1 MIDDVLKETKVHM
14 QKCVDSLRADLA
26 TIRTGRASPKLV
38 ERVQVDYYG
47 TMTPL
52 NQIASIAAPEARLL
66 TIKPWDPNALQ
77 DIERAIL
84 ASDLGLN
91 PSNDGTII
99 RLVIPRLTEERRQE
113 LTRVSSQRV
122 EEARVA
128 VRNVRREAMK
138 DLEELENEG
147 MISEDAYYRAR
158 DRVQDCTDEYIERV
172 DNIGEDKEAEIME
185 V

>member
-1 MIDDVLKETKVHM
+1 MIGDILKETKVHM
-14 QKCVDSLRADLA
+14 QKSVDTLRADLA
-26 TIRTGRASPKLV
+26 TVRTGRASPKLV
-38 ERVQVDYYG
+38 ERVRVDYYG

-91 PSNDGTII
+91 PSNDGAII

-122 EEARVA
+122 EKARVA
-128 VRNVRREAMK
+128 VRNVRRESMR

-147 MISEDAYYRAR
+147 MISEDEYYRAR

-172 DNIGEDKEAEIME
+172 DKVGENKEAEIME

>member
-1 MIDDVLKETKVHM
+1 MIDDVLKETESKM
-14 QKCVDSLRADLA
+14 QKSAEALRHDLA

-38 ERVQVDYYG
+38 ERVMVDYYG
-47 TMTPL
+47 TPTPL
-52 NQIASIAAPEARLL
+52 NQIASISAPEARLL
-66 TIKPWDPNALQ
+66 AIKPWDPNALP
-77 DIERAIL
+77 DIEKAIL

-113 LTRVSSQRV
+113 LTRVSAQRV

-128 VRNVRREAMK
+128 IRNQRRDAMK
-138 DLEELENEG
+138 DLQELEREG
-147 MISEDAYYRAR
+147 MISEDEYYRAR
-158 DRVQDCTDEYIERV
+158 DRAQELTDEYIEQV
-172 DNIGEDKEAEIME
+172 NKIGEAKEAEIME

>member
-1 MIDDVLKETKVHM
+1 MINDVLRDAEERMKKSVE
-14 QKCVDSLRADLA
+14 SLRQDLA

-38 ERVQVDYYG
+38 ERVKVEYYG
-47 TMTPL
+47 TPTPL
-52 NQIASIAAPEARLL
+52 NQIASISAPEARLL
-66 TIKPWDPNALQ
+66 MIKPWDPNALP

-91 PSNDGTII
+91 PSNDGTVI

-113 LTRVSSQRV
+113 LTRVAAQRV

-128 VRNVRREAMK
+128 VRNVRREAMR
-138 DLEELENEG
+138 DLQELENEG
-147 MISEDAYYRAR
+147 MVGEDAYYRAR
-158 DRVQDCTDEYIERV
+158 DRVQDLTDEYIERIE
-172 DNIGEDKEAEIME
+172 DIGEAKEAEIME

>member
-1 MIDDVLKETKVHM
+1 MINDVLSEAEGRMEKS
-14 QKCVDSLRADLA
+14 VDSLRHDLA

-38 ERVQVDYYG
+38 ERVTVDYYG
-47 TMTPL
+47 SPTPL
-52 NQIASIAAPEARLL
+52 NQIATISAPEARLL
-66 TIKPWDPNALQ
+66 TIKPWDPNALSN
-77 DIERAIL
+77 IEKAIL

-113 LTRVSSQRV
+113 LTRVASQRV

-128 VRNVRREAMK
+128 IRNVRRDAMK
-138 DLEELENEG
+138 DLQELENEG
-147 MISEDAYYRAR
+147 MISEDEYYRAR
-158 DRVQDCTDEYIERV
+158 DRVQDLTDDYVEKVEK
-172 DNIGEDKEAEIME
+172 IGQEKEAEIME

>member
-1 MIDDVLKETKVHM
+1 MINDVLRESEERMKKSVEA
-14 QKCVDSLRADLA
+14 LRHDLA

-38 ERVQVDYYG
+38 ERVKVDYYG
-47 TMTPL
+47 TPTPL
-52 NQIASIAAPEARLL
+52 NQIASISAPEARLL
-66 TIKPWDPNALQ
+66 MIKPWDPNALS

-91 PSNDGTII
+91 PSNDGTVI

-113 LTRVSSQRV
+113 LTRVSAQRV

-128 VRNVRREAMK
+128 VRNVRREAMR
-138 DLEELENEG
+138 DLQELENEG
-147 MISEDAYYRAR
+147 MVGEDAYYRAR
-158 DRVQDCTDEYIERV
+158 DRVQDLTDEYIDRIEE
-172 DNIGEDKEAEIME
+172 IGEAKEAEIME

>member
-1 MIDDVLKETKVHM
+1 MINDVLRETEGQMKKSVN
-14 QKCVDSLRADLA
+14 SLRQDLG

-52 NQIASIAAPEARLL
+52 NQIASISAPEARLL

-91 PSNDGTII
+91 PSNDGTLI

-113 LTRVSSQRV
+113 LSRVAAQRV

-128 VRNVRREAMK
+128 VRNQRRDGMRDLQ
-138 DLEELENEG
+138 DLEREG
-147 MISEDAYYRAR
+147 MISEDEYYRAR
-158 DRVQDCTDEYIERV
+158 DRVQDLTDEYIELI
-172 DNIGEDKEAEIME
+172 NKTGEAKEAEIME

>member
-1 MIDDVLKETKVHM
+1 MIDDVMQGAESRM
-14 QKCVDSLRADLA
+14 QKSVEALRSDLA

-38 ERVQVDYYG
+38 ERVMVDYYG
-47 TMTPL
+47 TPTPL
-52 NQIASIAAPEARLL
+52 NQIASISAPEARLL
-66 TIKPWDPNALQ
+66 TIKPWDPNALPN
-77 DIERAIL
+77 IEKAIL

-113 LTRVSSQRV
+113 LTRMAAQRV

-128 VRNVRREAMK
+128 IRNQRRDAMR
-138 DLEELENEG
+138 DLEEMEREG
-147 MISEDAYYRAR
+147 MIGEDRYYRAR
-158 DRVQDCTDEYIERV
+158 DRVQELTDKYIERV
-172 DNIGEDKEAEIME
+172 GEIGEAKEAEIME

>member
-1 MIDDVLKETKVHM
+1 MINDVLREAEDRMKKSVE
-14 QKCVDSLRADLA
+14 SLRHDLA

-38 ERVQVDYYG
+38 ERVMVDYYG
-47 TMTPL
+47 TPTPL
-52 NQIASIAAPEARLL
+52 NQIASISAPEARML
-66 TIKPWDPNALQ
+66 TIKPWDPNALP
-77 DIERAIL
+77 DIEKAIL

-91 PSNDGTII
+91 PNNDGTII

-128 VRNVRREAMK
+128 IRNVRRDAMR
-138 DLEELENEG
+138 DLQELENEG
-147 MISEDAYYRAR
+147 MIGEDAYYRAR
-158 DRVQDCTDEYIERV
+158 DRTQELTDEYIERV
-172 DNIGEDKEAEIME
+172 DEIGEAKEAEIME

>member
-1 MIDDVLKETKVHM
+1 MINDIAQDVATEMEKSVEA
-14 QKCVDSLRADLA
+14 LRQDLA

-38 ERVQVDYYG
+38 ERVKVEYYG
-47 TMTPL
+47 SPTPL
-52 NQIASIAAPEARLL
+52 NQIASISAPEARLI

-77 DIERAIL
+77 NIERAIL

-99 RLVIPRLTEERRQE
+99 RLVIPQLTEERRQE
-113 LTRVSSQRV
+113 LSRVCAQRV

-128 VRNVRREAMK
+128 VRNHRRTAMK
-138 DLEELENEG
+138 DLQEMEREG
-147 MISEDAYYRAR
+147 MIGEDDYYRGR
-158 DRVQDCTDEYIERV
+158 DRIQELTDEYIDRV
-172 DNIGEDKEAEIME
+172 NEIGEAKEAEIME